1 MRATE
6 ELLGGLDPEAQ
17 ARVLARQGHP
27 VSPLDEVR
35 VVDPDLRPVDRDGQT
50 LGEVAIRGATVTP
63 GYLEQP
69 EATREAFR
77 DGWLMTGD
85 LAVWHPD
92 GAIELRDRA
101 KDVIV
106 SGGENISSIEV
117 EQVLCEHPAVL
128 EAAVVAI
135 PDDRWGE
142 RPKAFVTL
150 RASSEADADAL
161 IEHCRERLAGF
172 KCPVA
177 IEFRDLPRTAT
188 GKVRKAELREREW
201 AGMERRIN

>member
-1 MRATE
+1 VT
-6 ELLGGLDPEAQ
+6 
-17 ARVLARQGHP
+17 
-27 VSPLDEVR
+27 
-35 VVDPDLRPVDRDGQT
+35 VVDPDLRPVDRDGAT
-50 LGEVAIRGATVTP
+50 LGEVAIRGATVTA
-63 GYLEQP
+63 GYLGQP

-85 LAVWHPD
+85 LAVWHSD

-117 EQVLCEHPAVL
+117 EQALCEHPAVL
-128 EAAVVAI
+128 EAAVVAV
-135 PDDRWGE
+135 PDSHWGE

-150 RASSEADADAL
+150 RPAAEADADAL
-161 IEHCRERLAGF
+161 IGHCRERLAGF

-177 IEFRDLPRTAT
+177 IEVTELPRTAT

-201 AGMERRIN
+201 AGMDRRIN